1 MGLRLWLHVVALIG
15 TAAIASEPTSDARR
29 ENYDQWRLALSRDGV
44 ANPVRIGLMPGY
56 EIKIV
61 RVAEPNEGSWIN
73 LAFDPKGRLIVSR
86 EDKGLLRFTLSEDR
100 RSVAKVETVEDTL
113 LECRGLLFAHDSLYV
128 SANNS
133 KGIYRLRDADGD
145 DAFDEV
151 KLLKTLDGGVGH
163 GRNCLALG
171 PDGRIYL
178 ACGNN
183 VKVPNDVSPKSPYRN
198 YGLDR
203 LLPCVWNEF
212 LFDADVTPPAGF
224 VIRFDAEG
232 KEWELF
238 AGGFRNEYGLAFN
251 EDGELF
257 TYDADMEWDDGA
269 PWYRPTCV
277 MHVVS
282 GGEYGWRQ
290 GTSVWPEFFA
300 DSLPRVVDV
309 GLGSPTAVQFGTTSN
324 FPEKYRRALFIL
336 DWAYGRILAVHMTPS
351 GASYKGEVETF
362 VKGKPLNVTGLAF
375 GPDGAMYFTVGGRRT
390 QSALYRVTYA
400 GKTDSLASSAVDETS
415 ASLRKLRRA
424 LEDIHGDV
432 ATEQCELVARNLGHS
447 DRWIRYAARTAL
459 ERSPSARAYVAE
471 RKEPPPPAALLDHL
485 FAVGRIGKKTDV
497 KYNLVP
503 ARQRLLADPPPE
515 ERIACWRFLQVI
527 LSRSTADPETIDVEA
542 LSSHYPATT
551 FAENYLLCELLV
563 HLKSPDVIEKTLTLH
578 EAAANQ
584 QEKLFYLFT
593 LRHVKE
599 GWTLDQRRAVLR
611 GLKEA
616 ESFQGAQYMQQ
627 FIAFIRTDCLNTFT
641 DAEREA
647 LAHEIAA
654 LGHSSEGDI
663 TTPARPAVKA
673 WTFEELTPL
682 LEHVNEGRNRRRGK
696 ELFVEAL
703 CAQCHRREQF
713 GRAIGPDLDSA
724 AAKFSIKDLLETI
737 VVPSKVVE
745 DKYRLLMLET
755 DDGRMIVGQLVGGDA
770 ETLSLAG
777 SPLEPTRIQR
787 VRRTD
792 IVSRTSSP
800 VSLMPEGL
808 LNSLTAEEI
817 LDLLAFLEFGSE

>member
-1 MGLRLWLHVVALIG
+1 MGLRSWLHIVALIG

-56 EIKIV
+56 EIEIV

-133 KGIYRLRDADGD
+133 KGIYRLRDVDGD

-432 ATEQCELVARNLGHS
+432 ATEKCELVARNLGHS

-471 RKEPPPPAALLDHL
+471 RKEPSAPAALLDHL

-503 ARQRLLADPPPE
+503 ARERLLADPPPE

-527 LSRSTADPETIDVEA
+527 LSRSAANPETIDVDA

-551 FAENYLLCELLV
+551 FAENCLLCELLV

-654 LGHSSEGDI
+654 LGHSSDGDI
-663 TTPARPAVKA
+663 STPARPAVKA
-673 WTFEELTPL
+673 WTFEELAPL

-696 ELFVEAL
+696 ELFAEAL